1 VGGTSSQARLP
12 VSPRAPK
19 TILRLRGDEELV
31 VRARRGDERAFELL
45 YERHVPGVLSF
56 CRHMLAD
63 AAEAEDAVQHTFAA
77 AHRELVESDRP
88 LHVKAWLYTVAR
100 NRCLSLLRDRHEHP
114 TEQVEPSTAG
124 LQDVVEQRA
133 DLREVLNDLRDL
145 PPDQRAALVLA
156 EMEDLS
162 HAEIAGVIG
171 CPDASVK
178 GLVFRARAGLMER
191 QEAREAPCTDI
202 RAELAVARRGGL
214 RRGRLKHHLKECSS
228 CTAYLH
234 GLKRQRKLLA
244 LVLPVAPTA
253 GLKPG
258 LLASLGLGGGA
269 AAGGLA
275 AAGTAGTA
283 ATVAVA
289 AVIGGAGLAGHGPL
303 GTDPPDGDS
312 ASPPA
317 SQQAPQPAADR
328 ATPGLRLSVP
338 GALPGARTK
347 GGGTPGPRPAD
358 GRRRSSLG
366 ARDRGRSKSSK
377 AAKPLKFKRAPAGA
391 ERAKPPKEARAPA
404 SPTPAA
410 GRPPAPSSPVPATPR
425 LPEVKLNTNE
435 APPSLGRG
443 LPQNK

>member
-1 VGGTSSQARLP
+1 
-12 VSPRAPK
+12 
-19 TILRLRGDEELV
+19 

-275 AAGTAGTA
+275 AGTAGTA

-303 GTDPPDGDS
+303 ATDPPGGDS

-328 ATPGLRLSVP
+328 ATPGQRPSVA
-338 GALPGARTK
+338 GALPGARGK
-347 GGGTPGPRPAD
+347 GGTPGPRPAD
-358 GRRRSSLG
+358 GGRRSPSG

-377 AAKPLKFKRAPAGA
+377 AAKPLKIKRASAGA
-391 ERAKPPKEARAPA
+391 ERAKPSKEAGAPA
-404 SPTPAA
+404 SSTPTG
-410 GRPPAPSSPVPATPR
+410 GRPPAAPSPFPASPQPPQ
-425 LPEVKLNTNE
+425 VKLKTNE
-435 APPSLGRG
+435 APPLVDRGRP
-443 LPQNK
+443 LKK

>member
-1 VGGTSSQARLP
+1 VGGTSSQARRP

-124 LQDVVEQRA
+124 LQDVVQQRA

-162 HAEIAGVIG
+162 HAEIAVVIG
-171 CPDASVK
+171 CPDTSVK

-191 QEAREAPCTDI
+191 QEARDAPCSDI

-214 RRGRLKHHLKECSS
+214 RRGRLKHHLKECPS
-228 CTAYLH
+228 CTSYLH
-234 GLKRQRKLLA
+234 SLKRQRQLLA

-253 GLKPG
+253 GLKSG

-275 AAGTAGTA
+275 AVGTAGTA
-283 ATVAVA
+283 ATVVVA
-289 AVIGGAGLAGHGPL
+289 AVIGGAGLTGHGPL
-303 GTDPPDGDS
+303 GTGPPDDGRS
-312 ASPPA
+312 SSPAGSQTSPPE
-317 SQQAPQPAADR
+317 R
-328 ATPGLRLSVP
+328 AKPGLRP
-338 GALPGARTK
+338 GVAATLPGRRK
-347 GGGTPGPRPAD
+347 GGTPGPRPVD
-358 GRRRSSLG
+358 GRGRSSPG
-366 ARDRGRSKSSK
+366 ARDHGRSKSPK
-377 AAKPLKFKRAPAGA
+377 GGKPPKIGRAPARTKPAKPLKEAG
-391 ERAKPPKEARAPA
+391 APA
-404 SPTPAA
+404 SPSPSLQ
-410 GRPPAPSSPVPATPR
+410 RPSAPSGGARVPATPR
-425 LPEVKLNTNE
+425 LPEAKPKTNE
-435 APPSLGRG
+435 AAPPVDRVR
-443 LPQNK
+443 PQIK